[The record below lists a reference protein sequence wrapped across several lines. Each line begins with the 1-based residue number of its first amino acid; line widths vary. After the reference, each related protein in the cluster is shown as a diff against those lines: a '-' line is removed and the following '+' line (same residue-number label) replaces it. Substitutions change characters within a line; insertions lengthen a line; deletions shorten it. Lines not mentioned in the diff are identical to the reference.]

1 MLHALFHVAKIK
13 NRDRQVYSHVPGK
26 IFPDGPFHSS
36 YELLTVCLKL
46 NNHHALVTFTHTII
60 QSIKQT
66 LPVIQMQVTG
76 TFNRD
81 YIYN

>member
-1 MLHALFHVAKIK
+1 MLCSTSPRSKTGTVKSIVMSQERF
-13 NRDRQVYSHVPGK
+13 
-26 IFPDGPFHSS
+26 FPDGPFHSS

-76 TFNRD
+76 TFNRG